1 MYIEQYV
8 FTRKCKIIIIIII
21 MKVTK
26 VYENISKVT
35 S

>member
-8 FTRKCKIIIIIII
+8 FTRKFKIIIINI